1 MYKYYFAV
9 LRIMNNFYRFL
20 LVFLGI
26 ILLFLGFIFL
36 IGSSGLFINIAIGI
50 VMIIIGCIFFLMLYR
65 MEHAVAKQ
73 PKLVSQTVKVD
84 LPGQKE
90 IKTLKCRGCGARLSD
105 KDLGMI
111 SGGVIVKCSYC
122 NIVYELEEKPKW

>member
-1 MYKYYFAV
+1 
-9 LRIMNNFYRFL
+9 MNSFYRVL

-26 ILLFLGFIFL
+26 ILLFLGFIFV
-36 IGSSGLFINIAIGI
+36 IGSSGLLINIAIGI
-50 VMIIIGCIFFLMLYR
+50 AMIAIGCIFFLMLYKL
-65 MEHAVAKQ
+65 EHAQTKQ

-90 IKTLKCRGCGARLSD
+90 IKNIKCRGCGANLSD

-122 NIVYELEEKPKW
+122 SLVYELEEKPKW